1 MMHHLG
7 LGLFLQRLTIDI
19 WHDYTKKKKNESPSD
34 LYTIRLS
41 CSSFRMSLADYFVK
55 GLEVHPHMGDFGAV
69 IDIEGV
75 DELQHQFHHLQLGD
89 ETFGGPVSVMI
100 APSSPDQANSLS
112 LCFLEESIDCGVDVE
127 PTRVIDRVVPH
138 NEYWDDRDMTSMSQ
152 ITKRIQLKSASPF
165 DLFEVFVIEV
175 AEEIQTVLAPELM
188 EDVTV
193 GDDLFED
200 TFSSIEGASDFVDPS
215 LSFDILS
222 RFISRSDDVYDSASM
237 DLSIFEYLPVSCDSI
252 CISTPHSPTP
262 QIFDIDNEIALPNS
276 DRDSFDHDL
285 DPIDERVSPTIR
297 DVETVDFGIED
308 QPRELKIGSSL
319 SIDERDGLI
328 HLLRSYLD
336 VFAWSY
342 EDMSS
347 LDPSIV

>member
-1 MMHHLG
+1 
-7 LGLFLQRLTIDI
+7 
-19 WHDYTKKKKNESPSD
+19 
-34 LYTIRLS
+34 
-41 CSSFRMSLADYFVK
+41 
-55 GLEVHPHMGDFGAV
+55 
-69 IDIEGV
+69 
-75 DELQHQFHHLQLGD
+75 
-89 ETFGGPVSVMI
+89 MI
-100 APSSPDQANSLS
+100 AHSSPNRASFLS
-112 LCFLEESIDCGVDVE
+112 LCFSEETIDCGAVVK
-127 PTRVIDRVVPH
+127 PTEVIDEVVSH
-138 NEYWDDRDMTSMSQ
+138 YEYWDEMDMLSMSQ
-152 ITKRIQLKSASPF
+152 IAKMVQPEPASTF
-165 DLFEVFVIEV
+165 DLFRVFAIDV
-175 AEEIQTVLAPELM
+175 AKEIQTVLAPKIM

-200 TFSSIEGASDFVDPS
+200 TFSSIEGASDFVDLS